1 MLATLS
7 LQPNSHFLGPHSFLV
22 QSDRAMKMKNH
33 IKKWEHSKDLFL
45 GWKVEQLGFFFQ
57 NFLFCCLNKLAKISK
72 ILAHL
77 VDFTQG
83 KVESFQEK
91 SNFFV

>member
-1 MLATLS
+1 
-7 LQPNSHFLGPHSFLV
+7 
-22 QSDRAMKMKNH
+22 MKNH
-33 IKKWEHSKDLFL
+33 VKKWEHSKDPFFGGKREAIRVFL
-45 GWKVEQLGFFFQ
+45 SNIYIFF
-57 NFLFCCLNKLAKISK
+57 CLNKLAKFSK
-72 ILAHL
+72 TLAHL

>member
-1 MLATLS
+1 MGTFQGSFFWGEREAIRVFLS
-7 LQPNSHFLGPHSFLV
+7 
-22 QSDRAMKMKNH
+22 
-33 IKKWEHSKDLFL
+33 IYLFL
-45 GWKVEQLGFFFQ
+45 IFF
-57 NFLFCCLNKLAKISK
+57 CLNKLAKNFK

-91 SNFFV
+91 VQFLCLKRTKFVGEKKKKKKLLEAMNESA

>member
-1 MLATLS
+1 
-7 LQPNSHFLGPHSFLV
+7 
-22 QSDRAMKMKNH
+22 
-33 IKKWEHSKDLFL
+33 
-45 GWKVEQLGFFFQ
+45 VEQLGFFFQ
-57 NFLFCCLNKLAKISK
+57 IFLFCCLNKLAKISK

-91 SNFFV
+91 SNFFVWKGQNLWDEKIKPLEAIKESAQPPQSGPNA